1 MIVGTEQHDLK
12 VAADLT
18 IDEVLVIADTMGGI
32 GDDFPLVLAIKK
44 DNIPIPEIKTK
55 VWNAVRE
62 ALTAKGILDETGA
75 VHPDI
80 AHMFEIAT
88 RPERT
93 LECRWWRPA
102 QPHEG
107 TAGQMNPA
115 ATHKQLIR
123 FAVCRRG
130 EDHLIIGRNDEKVVP
145 QRVASSVGLAGMVE
159 AVIGRVAAAPMGPVS
174 GPAVE
179 LEQAV
184 HPEDLTRFGCDL
196 KSASTL
202 ISANRSKTEWV
213 HVVATETMRGGTV
226 ERPAPSA
233 GILDSRSGR
242 VVSLPKQIRNMLYGT
257 FLSGTT
263 DNLERTLHELTG
275 FLPSGS
281 WENT

>member
-1 MIVGTEQHDLK
+1 MGTEQHDLK

-18 IDEVLVIADTMGGI
+18 IDEVLVIADALGGV

-44 DNIPIPEIKTK
+44 NNIPIPEIKTK

-62 ALTAKGILDETGA
+62 GLATKGILDEAGA
-75 VHPDI
+75 VHPDM

-93 LECRWWRPA
+93 LECRWWRPGGA
-102 QPHEG
+102 APAAAGE
-107 TAGQMNPA
+107 AGQ
-115 ATHKQLIR
+115 THKQLIR
-123 FAVCRRG
+123 FAICRRG
-130 EDHLIIGRNDEKVVP
+130 EDHLIIGRNDEKIVP

-159 AVIGRVAAAPMGPVS
+159 AVIDRVAPAPMGPVS
-174 GPAVE
+174 GPSVE

-196 KSASTL
+196 KSATTL
-202 ISANRSKTEWV
+202 ISANRTKTEWV
-213 HVVATETMRGGTV
+213 HIVATETLRGGTV
-226 ERPAPSA
+226 ERPTPSA
-233 GILDSRSGR
+233 GILDSRNGR
-242 VVSLPKQIRNMLYGT
+242 VVSLPKEVRHVLYGS

-263 DNLERTLHELTG
+263 DNLERALRELTG

-281 WENT
+281 WENP